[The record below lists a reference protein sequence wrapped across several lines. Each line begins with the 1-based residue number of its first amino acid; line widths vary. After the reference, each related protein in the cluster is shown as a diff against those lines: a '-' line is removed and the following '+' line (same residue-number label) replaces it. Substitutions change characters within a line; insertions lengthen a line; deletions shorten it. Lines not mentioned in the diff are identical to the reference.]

1 MAEPT
6 NKIAGY
12 QNLINNFD
20 GELFSNVKY
29 FFENIE
35 SIGTLAQWKDPELIV
50 VLKSKLRGPAL
61 QFFIDDPE
69 LNQEKEFKNIKE
81 KFLKYFDQ
89 KTTLSQRQQLFS
101 NCRQA
106 PGESVRSF
114 ATKVANLTAKYFGA
128 GNISKPDVVPIVD
141 QTKLAKFLEGL
152 QPSLKNLA
160 MNRNHKT
167 FDEAVE
173 QAQLDE
179 INAQFSASEVVP
191 INNFNSTPQV
201 NIEDKLNDIISK
213 QTEMTER
220 LVNSLS
226 EQIQNLRFQ
235 HPLPAPRNFTHTSRH
250 TRPSNLHCVL
260 CGRNNHQSHNCYS
273 RTRNSHL
280 YQSRVRTPH
289 QDTRSRN
296 YADNTL
302 YQPRSFTPR
311 QQQHTQYTSNNPLNS
326 NRGR

>member
-1 MAEPT
+1 MSETP

-12 QNLINNFD
+12 QNLVNNFD
-20 GELFSNVKY
+20 GDLFSNVT
-29 FFENIE
+29 FFINNIE
-35 SIGTLAQWKDPELIV
+35 SIGTLAQWDDAELIV
-50 VLKSKLRGPAL
+50 VFKSKLRGPAL

-69 LNQEKEFKNIKE
+69 LNQEKVFKNVKE

-160 MNRNHKT
+160 INRNPKS

-179 INAQFSASEVVP
+179 INSQFSASEIVP
-191 INNFNSTPQV
+191 INTFNSTQQS
-201 NIEDKLNDIISK
+201 NIEDKLNKIVEN
-213 QTEMTER
+213 QTKMTER
-220 LVNSLS
+220 LVHSLS
-226 EQIQNLRFQ
+226 EQMQNLRVQ
-235 HPLPAPRNFTHTSRH
+235 YTPRAPRNFTFAPRH
-250 TRPSNLHCVL
+250 TQPSSLHCVL
-260 CGRNNHQSHNCYS
+260 CNRNNHLSHQCYS
-273 RTRNSHL
+273 RNRNSHFNQPRIRNPQQNARSTDYVGNTP
-280 YQSRVRTPH
+280 YQS
-289 QDTRSRN
+289 
-296 YADNTL
+296 
-302 YQPRSFTPR
+302 RSFTPR
-311 QQQHTQYTSNNPLNS
+311 QPQTTQYNRNKPLNS

>member
-20 GELFSNVKY
+20 GDLFSNVKY

-35 SIGTLAQWKDPELIV
+35 SIGTLAEWKDPELIV
-50 VLKSKLRGPAL
+50 VLKSKLRGLAL

-89 KTTLSQRQQLFS
+89 KTTLSQRQMLFS

-201 NIEDKLNDIISK
+201 NIEDKLNNIISK

-235 HPLPAPRNFTHTSRH
+235 HPPPLPLGILRTFPDILDHQICIVYCVDEIITNPITVIRGLEIHIYTNLGSVRRIRTQDPETTQIIRFISRGHLHRVNNSIRNILVT
-250 TRPSNLHCVL
+250 
-260 CGRNNHQSHNCYS
+260 
-273 RTRNSHL
+273 
-280 YQSRVRTPH
+280 
-289 QDTRSRN
+289 
-296 YADNTL
+296 TL
-302 YQPRSFTPR
+302 
-311 QQQHTQYTSNNPLNS
+311 
-326 NRGR
+326 